1 MGSSDH
7 YPLGIEPMY
16 AGLAASAAVWGVGM
30 LAARRNYRP
39 E

>member
-1 MGSSDH
+1 MGSSDN

-30 LAARRNYRP
+30 LAGRMNNHH
-39 E
+39 